1 MCENSK
7 INLKIIL
14 QSEDKLEGF
23 GVGWGIAL
31 HRIGNPVLT
40 FIADIIWEY
49 CRDGE
54 QLVPTIIENGIFIIF
69 S

>member
-23 GVGWGIAL
+23 GVGWDIAL

-40 FIADIIWEY
+40 FIADIM
-49 CRDGE
+49 
-54 QLVPTIIENGIFIIF
+54 GIL
-69 S
+69 